1 VPEQPDLS
9 TGDAAES
16 SSNPG
21 RVEQQFSDSLLPLG
35 DCAEFEWAHPEYAE
49 RIMRLKERSFEIAL
63 VENSHRFDRLDR
75 VLSNQV
81 LLSRLGLILGGVI
94 TLFVVGIGALMALQG
109 KDLSNFSK
117 IVVAAGVPAGVFI
130 RGYQANQPNSP
141 KR

>member
-1 VPEQPDLS
+1 MVSLTHDICIIGVDIALVADHTAIAEIELPIASGVP
-9 TGDAAES
+9 
-16 SSNPG
+16 
-21 RVEQQFSDSLLPLG
+21 
-35 DCAEFEWAHPEYAE
+35 
-49 RIMRLKERSFEIAL
+49 MRMLKERSFEIAS
-63 VENSHRFDRLDR
+63 VENSHRVDRLDR

-94 TLFVVGIGALMALQG
+94 TLFVVGIGALLALQG